1 MKKLIIYATLLF
13 FIFLPGFDGKLNIYG
28 KIYELFFISILVIYY
43 YKNDFGKY
51 NDNDN
56 TEKNISN

>member
-43 YKNDFGKY
+43 YKNDFGKHS
-51 NDNDN
+51 DIDN
-56 TEKNISN
+56 TQKNISN